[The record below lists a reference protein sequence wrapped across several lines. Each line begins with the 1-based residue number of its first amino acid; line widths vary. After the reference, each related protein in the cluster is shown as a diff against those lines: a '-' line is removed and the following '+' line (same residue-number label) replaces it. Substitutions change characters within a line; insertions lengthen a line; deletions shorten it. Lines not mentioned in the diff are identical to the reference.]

1 MGSGTDVGFRI
12 RRAGREVRLPS
23 PHGDAR
29 FDLEGYDSHL
39 DAHLGTGKDVMTS
52 CEEDTCRTCE
62 VRGVV
67 GVPDPRGSAHADSE
81 PGRNP
86 PAGMQYVSDTTGR
99 HWSSNA

>member
-1 MGSGTDVGFRI
+1 M

-29 FDLEGYDSHL
+29 FDLAGYDSHL
-39 DAHLGTGKDVMTS
+39 DAHLGTGKGVMTS

-86 PAGMQYVSDTTGR
+86 QRGCSTSPTPQVDTGLRMRKEEPALVR
-99 HWSSNA
+99 